1 MFSKGLKGVK
11 GIGVFNLLKVFF
23 IFCHSMR
30 RTVLL
35 LSLFP
40 VLLFA
45 QEKRE
50 KYEFYKD
57 FPVYADS
64 LIASLDYPLAWGNS
78 PVKDFNAWKEQAR
91 DKVLECMMAPPPR
104 PSSFDYK
111 VIAEEKRDGYIARK
125 IEINLSTWYRVLA
138 YLLVPDRK
146 GKRLPAINLL
156 HDHGAHLFIGKEKI
170 IEPIFEDSVVQ
181 DDARKWVNELYDGV
195 FVGDM
200 FARAGYVVVC
210 ADAPLWG
217 ERGRKEGV
225 DRQKYDLIAGN
236 MMMYGRDLSAF
247 MTYDDIALTDFLA
260 TLPYVDSDRIG
271 CFGFSMGGYRSW
283 MLAALSPRIKA
294 SAVVCWMVTTDV
306 QMTWNYGR
314 KENGGFANCIPA
326 LRQYL
331 DYPHIASLACPEPM
345 LVIAGKQDKLF
356 PLPGVEKAFGIMHQ
370 VWDSKGVPQNLKT
383 ELLDMPHHCGKQV
396 QATVLD
402 FFNSKL

>member
-1 MFSKGLKGVK
+1 
-11 GIGVFNLLKVFF
+11 
-23 IFCHSMR
+23 MR
-30 RTVLL
+30 RTILL

-40 VLLFA
+40 LLLFA

-111 VIAEEKRDGYIARK
+111 VIAEEKRDGYTARK
-125 IEINLSTWYRVLA
+125 IEINLSTWYRVPA

-146 GKRLPAINLL
+146 GTRLPAINLL
-156 HDHGAHLFIGKEKI
+156 HDHGAHLFIGKEKM
-170 IEPIFEDSVVQ
+170 IEPIFEDSVVLE
-181 DDARKWVNELYDGV
+181 DARKWVNELYDGV

-200 FARAGYVVVC
+200 LARAGYVVVC

-217 ERGRKEGV
+217 ERGRKEGM

-370 VWDSKGVPQNLKT
+370 VWDSQGVPQNLKT
-383 ELLDMPHHCGKQV
+383 ELLDMPHHCGKKV
-396 QATVLD
+396 QTTVLD
-402 FFNSKL
+402 FFNSNL

>member
-1 MFSKGLKGVK
+1 
-11 GIGVFNLLKVFF
+11 
-23 IFCHSMR
+23 MR

-111 VIAEEKRDGYIARK
+111 VIAEEKCDGYTARK
-125 IEINLSTWYRVLA
+125 IEINLSTWYRVPA

-156 HDHGAHLFIGKEKI
+156 HDHGAHLFIGKEKM
-170 IEPIFEDSVVQ
+170 IEPIFEDSVVRA
-181 DDARKWVNELYDGV
+181 DARKWVNELYDGV

-200 FARAGYVVVC
+200 LARAGYVVIC

-370 VWDSKGVPQNLKT
+370 VWDSQGVPQNLKT

>member
-1 MFSKGLKGVK
+1 
-11 GIGVFNLLKVFF
+11 
-23 IFCHSMR
+23 MR

-125 IEINLSTWYRVLA
+125 IEINLSTWYRVPA

>member
-1 MFSKGLKGVK
+1 
-11 GIGVFNLLKVFF
+11 
-23 IFCHSMR
+23 MR
-30 RTVLL
+30 RTILL

-111 VIAEEKRDGYIARK
+111 VIAEEKRDGYTARK
-125 IEINLSTWYRVLA
+125 IEINLSTWYRVPA

-156 HDHGAHLFIGKEKI
+156 HDHGAHLFIGKEKM
-170 IEPIFEDSVVQ
+170 IEPIFEDSVVLE
-181 DDARKWVNELYDGV
+181 DARKWVNELYDGV

-200 FARAGYVVVC
+200 FARAGYVVIC

-225 DRQKYDLIAGN
+225 DRQKYDIIAGN

>member
-1 MFSKGLKGVK
+1 
-11 GIGVFNLLKVFF
+11 
-23 IFCHSMR
+23 MR
-30 RTVLL
+30 RTILL

-111 VIAEEKRDGYIARK
+111 VIAEEKRDGYTARK
-125 IEINLSTWYRVLA
+125 IEINLSTWYRVPA

-156 HDHGAHLFIGKEKI
+156 HDHGAHLFIGKEKM
-170 IEPIFEDSVVQ
+170 IEPIFEDSVVLE
-181 DDARKWVNELYDGV
+181 DARKWVNELYDGV

-200 FARAGYVVVC
+200 FARAGYVVIC

-225 DRQKYDLIAGN
+225 DRQKYDIIAGN

-370 VWDSKGVPQNLKT
+370 VWDSQGVPQNLKT

>member
-1 MFSKGLKGVK
+1 MFSKGLKGVR

-30 RTVLL
+30 RTILL

-111 VIAEEKRDGYIARK
+111 VIAEEKRDGYTARK
-125 IEINLSTWYRVLA
+125 IEINLSTWYRVPA
-138 YLLVPDRK
+138 YLLVPDHK
-146 GKRLPAINLL
+146 GTRLPAINLL
-156 HDHGAHLFIGKEKI
+156 HDHGAHLFIGKEKM
-170 IEPIFEDSVVQ
+170 IEPIFEDSVVLE
-181 DDARKWVNELYDGV
+181 DARKWVNELYDGV

-200 FARAGYVVVC
+200 FARAGYIVMC

-225 DRQKYDLIAGN
+225 DRQKYDIIAGN

-314 KENGGFANCIPA
+314 RENGGFANCIPA

-370 VWDSKGVPQNLKT
+370 VWDSQGVPQNLKT

>member
-1 MFSKGLKGVK
+1 
-11 GIGVFNLLKVFF
+11 
-23 IFCHSMR
+23 MR
-30 RTVLL
+30 KTVLL

-40 VLLFA
+40 IFLLA

-78 PVKDFNAWKEQAR
+78 PIKDFDAWKEIAR
-91 DKVLECMMAPPPR
+91 NKVLECMMAPPPR
-104 PSSFDYK
+104 PSSLGYK
-111 VIAEEKRDGYIARK
+111 VIAEEKRDGYTAQK
-125 IEINLSTWYRVLA
+125 IEVALSSWYRVPA
-138 YLLVPDRK
+138 YLLVPDTK
-146 GKRLPAINLL
+146 PSKLPAINLL
-156 HDHGAHLFIGKEKI
+156 HDHGAHLFIGKEKM
-170 IEPIFEDSVVQ
+170 IEPIFEDSVVR
-181 DDARKWVNELYDGV
+181 DDARRWVESLYDGV

-200 FARAGYVVVC
+200 LARSGYVVVC

-260 TLPYVDSDRIG
+260 TLPFVDASRIG

-283 MLAALSPRIKA
+283 MLAALSPHIKA

-331 DYPHIASLACPEPM
+331 DYPHIASLACPMPM
-345 LVIAGKQDKLF
+345 LVISGRQDKLF
-356 PLPGVEKAFGIMHQ
+356 PLQGVEKAFGIMNN
-370 VWDSKGVPQNLKT
+370 VWQSQGVQQNLRT
-383 ELLDMPHHCGKQV
+383 EIMDMPHHCGRKV
-396 QATVLD
+396 QATVLE
-402 FFNSKL
+402 FFDKNLKH

>member
-1 MFSKGLKGVK
+1 
-11 GIGVFNLLKVFF
+11 
-23 IFCHSMR
+23 MR
-30 RTVLL
+30 RTILL

-78 PVKDFNAWKEQAR
+78 PVKDFNAWKEMAR

-104 PSSFDYK
+104 PSSFDYS
-111 VIAEEKRDGYIARK
+111 VIAEEKRDGYTARK
-125 IEINLSTWYRVLA
+125 IEIALSTWYRVPA
-138 YLLVPDRK
+138 YLLIPDRK
-146 GKRLPAINLL
+146 GARLPAINLL
-156 HDHGAHLFIGKEKI
+156 HDHGAHLFIGKEKM
-170 IEPIFEDSVVQ
+170 IEPIFEDSIVR
-181 DDARKWVNELYDGV
+181 DDARKWVDQLYDGV

-200 FARAGYVVVC
+200 LARAGYVVIC

-225 DRQKYDLIAGN
+225 DRQKYDIIAGN

-260 TLPYVDSDRIG
+260 TLPCVDSDRIG

-314 KENGGFANCIPA
+314 KENGGFANCIPT

-331 DYPHIASLACPEPM
+331 DYPHIASIACPAPM
-345 LVIAGKQDKLF
+345 LLIAGTQDKLF
-356 PLPGVEKAFGIMHQ
+356 PIPGVEKAFSIMHQ
-370 VWDSKGVPQNLKT
+370 VWDSTKVSPPQGGVGGGLGGGLLKT
-383 ELLDMPHHCGKQV
+383 EMLDMPHHCGKQV

-402 FFNSKL
+402 FFNTTL

>member
-1 MFSKGLKGVK
+1 
-11 GIGVFNLLKVFF
+11 
-23 IFCHSMR
+23 MR
-30 RTVLL
+30 RTILL

-125 IEINLSTWYRVLA
+125 IEINLSTWYRVPA

>member
-1 MFSKGLKGVK
+1 
-11 GIGVFNLLKVFF
+11 
-23 IFCHSMR
+23 MR
-30 RTVLL
+30 RTILL

-111 VIAEEKRDGYIARK
+111 VIAEEKRDGYTARK
-125 IEINLSTWYRVLA
+125 VEINLSTWYRVPA

-146 GKRLPAINLL
+146 GTRLPAINLL
-156 HDHGAHLFIGKEKI
+156 HDHGAHLFIGKEKM

-200 FARAGYVVVC
+200 LARAGYVVVC

-370 VWDSKGVPQNLKT
+370 VWDSQGVPQNLKT

>member
-1 MFSKGLKGVK
+1 
-11 GIGVFNLLKVFF
+11 
-23 IFCHSMR
+23 MR
-30 RTVLL
+30 RTILL

-111 VIAEEKRDGYIARK
+111 VIAEEKRDGYTARK
-125 IEINLSTWYRVLA
+125 IEINLSTWYRVPA
-138 YLLVPDRK
+138 YLLVPDHK
-146 GKRLPAINLL
+146 GTRLPAINLL
-156 HDHGAHLFIGKEKI
+156 HDHGAHLFIGKEKM
-170 IEPIFEDSVVQ
+170 IEPIFEDSVVY

-200 FARAGYVVVC
+200 LARAGYVVVC

-247 MTYDDIALTDFLA
+247 MTYDDIALSDFLA

-370 VWDSKGVPQNLKT
+370 LWDSQGVPQNLKT